1 MKVLCTNP
9 ATRRMKVDGIVV
21 ADNGVPQDIPDALA
35 KQLIN
40 TGHFEEVKPARKKT
54 TNEED
59 LNDGD

>member
-1 MKVLCTNP
+1 
-9 ATRRMKVDGIVV
+9 MKVDGIVV